1 MIEAAIFLV
10 TKQVYEPVGGLF
22 VSALIAAIPLYFLFF
37 MLAVLRTKAH
47 YAAVAALLSAMLVA
61 AFVYGIP
68 GRITIIAALNGLA
81 FGLWPIFWVVLTAV
95 FLHNLVIESGAF
107 ETVRKS
113 LAGLTADRR
122 IQTLL
127 IAFAFGA
134 LIEGIAGFGAPV
146 AITAAMMAT
155 LGFEPIFAAVLAL
168 LANTSPV
175 AYGSIGIP
183 VITLG
188 GLVAPLLGTD
198 AATATLRLSQMVG
211 RQLPFF
217 SIIVPAF
224 LIIILAG
231 WRRMWEVLPAVA
243 VCGISFALT
252 QVTVS
257 NLVGPELTD
266 VLSALV
272 ALACLGILLRFWR
285 PATIWRFKH
294 EAETVAAPPTAAR
307 AVGAMQARLRAGD
320 VVRAWVPY
328 VILVI
333 VIILGR
339 IDNLVR
345 PIAIKVGADPKSVL
359 PDWINVSKWLNGGN
373 PAAVFKDVRP
383 WFTIDWINIGGKKL
397 TFPFWQFPW
406 PGLHNSVL
414 REPPI
419 VPKEAAYAAT
429 FNLDFLATAG
439 TLVLIAAILSGIW
452 LGLGPVRQLRV
463 FGRTCYQMRWAAFT
477 VACILGIAF
486 VMNYSGMTSTLG
498 LAFAKTGFLFP
509 FFSAFIG
516 MLGVFLSGS
525 DTSSNTLFGP
535 MQAITAQQ
543 TGLSPILTAGTNS
556 SGGVMGKMISPQ
568 NLSVGAA
575 AIDRVGEEG
584 NIFRRTLGYALILT
598 AAMGLL
604 AMLQAYVF
612 PAMVPTV

>member
-1 MIEAAIFLV
+1 M
-10 TKQVYEPVGGLF
+10 
-22 VSALIAAIPLYFLFF
+22 
-37 MLAVLRTKAH
+37 
-47 YAAVAALLSAMLVA
+47 
-61 AFVYGIP
+61 
-68 GRITIIAALNGLA
+68 
-81 FGLWPIFWVVLTAV
+81 
-95 FLHNLVIESGAF
+95 
-107 ETVRKS
+107 
-113 LAGLTADRR
+113 
-122 IQTLL
+122 L

-183 VITLG
+183 VTTLG
-188 GLVAPLLGTD
+188 GLIAPLLGTD

-224 LIIILAG
+224 LIVILAG

-243 VCGISFALT
+243 VCGISFAVT

-266 VLSALV
+266 VLSSLV

-285 PATIWRFKH
+285 PAAIWRFKH
-294 EAETVAAPPTAAR
+294 EAAEPPAPAPAR
-307 AVGAMQARLRAGD
+307 AVGAMPARLRGGE
-320 VVRAWVPY
+320 VLRAWFPY

-333 VIILGR
+333 VIILAR
-339 IDNLVR
+339 IDNLVK
-345 PIAIKVGADPKSVL
+345 PLATKFSADPKHPFVL
-359 PDWINVSKWLNGGN
+359 PDWINLTKWLNAGN
-373 PAAVFKDVRP
+373 PAPAFKGVNP
-383 WFTIDWINIGGKKL
+383 WFTIDAIKIGGSKF

-406 PGLHNSVL
+406 PGLHNQML

-419 VPKEAAYAAT
+419 VPKETAYAAP
-429 FNLDFLATAG
+429 FNLDFLFTAG
-439 TLVLIAAILSGIW
+439 TVVLIAAILSGIW
-452 LGLGPVRQLRV
+452 LGLSPGRQLRV

-516 MLGVFLSGS
+516 ALGVFLSGS

-568 NLSVGAA
+568 NLAVGAA

-598 AAMGLL
+598 TAMGIL

-612 PAMVPTV
+612 QPMVPTI